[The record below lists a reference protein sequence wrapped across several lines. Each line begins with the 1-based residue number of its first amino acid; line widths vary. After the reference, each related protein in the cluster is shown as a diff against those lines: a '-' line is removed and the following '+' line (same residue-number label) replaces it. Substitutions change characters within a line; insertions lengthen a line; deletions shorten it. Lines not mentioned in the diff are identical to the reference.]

1 MQTTIWNLS
10 SSKWNS
16 GNVFR
21 SKHSLYVKLHFRLTI
36 TIAVLD
42 KMCAGK
48 RTVYYSVDKAIVRSQ
63 SDLGGTILQ
72 NFYHY
77 YDYYYF
83 VITLISTERCSEP
96 TWCLYIVLLLFQDG
110 QVHLASEGSAPGAG
124 TKYCRNIV
132 IWTRRIRI
140 CKNQTSA
147 KTFCTI
153 IFPRWTLF
161 PMKKSPFW
169 KVLNKKNPIHHWIG
183 IG

>member
-1 MQTTIWNLS
+1 
-10 SSKWNS
+10 
-16 GNVFR
+16 
-21 SKHSLYVKLHFRLTI
+21 
-36 TIAVLD
+36 
-42 KMCAGK
+42 MCRGRDSVWTK
-48 RTVYYSVDKAIVRSQ
+48 TVKAIVRSQ

-72 NFYHY
+72 KVYHY
-77 YDYYYF
+77 YYYHYF

-147 KTFCTI
+147 KTFCTRN
-153 IFPRWTLF
+153 FPRWTLF

-169 KVLNKKNPIHHWIG
+169 KVLNKRNPIHHWIG